1 MSWPISLANAPR
13 GTRFLAIVGLLIVVG
28 AWMIPQASL
37 VDFFLHPV
45 RANAMAH
52 AFESAAAARVGW
64 TIIGLSLWLFPLVF
78 RAIQPAHSIHNKPAI
93 ASTFSKTLFALL
105 ALSIIVRLIR
115 VNESLWYDEIAA
127 LATYVM
133 HGPGV
138 IMGNAFT
145 TANHPLQSLLS
156 WMSIPLSIDPGI
168 RLPSILAGPV
178 AVYATW
184 KFTRQVASESIALVA
199 AGAITCAPA
208 AVFASGEARGYALAI
223 ALGALASCMMLSML
237 RQTHQ
242 KNTPLWY
249 ALFMSLATWA
259 HLVTAFL
266 AVGHLL
272 VALWMMRRKEQRNA
286 SITAVFAVICAG
298 FVSIGLW
305 SPALP
310 DLFHS
315 RDQFLAL
322 TGNEPTLFGREGAAL
337 LEQLAGAYG
346 WTAIPSALLVI
357 IGMATTLRQPNLRLA
372 LAVTALGVPVA
383 VLVAWLGNSWL
394 YARFILF
401 AMPATAFLIS
411 LALAWLWKLR
421 PWFAITLAAITLATW
436 SADILMRVPKQSL
449 REAIAFVA
457 AQKSPQD
464 TVAIITPADNVG
476 QWYALA
482 NNFELLPT
490 GQNGSQLDECLR
502 LTHPTPKWIVVLYPH
517 SVCESAIGCMR
528 LGDYKF
534 AKSFPG
540 WVDWGVG
547 DIQVFQRD
555 PSPPAIR

>member
-1 MSWPISLANAPR
+1 MTWPITLANAPR
-13 GTRFLAIVGLLIVVG
+13 GTRFLAIVGMLIVVG

-52 AFESAAAARVGW
+52 AVESTAAARVGW
-64 TIIGLSLWLFPLVF
+64 TIIGLSLWLFPLFF
-78 RAIQPAHSIHNKPAI
+78 RAIQPAHSIHNTPAI
-93 ASTFSKTLFALL
+93 ASTFSRTLFVLL

-184 KFTRQVASESIALVA
+184 KFTRQVASESIALVS

-249 ALFMSLATWA
+249 ALFMSLAIWA
-259 HLVTAFL
+259 HLVTVFL

-272 VALWMMRRKEQRNA
+272 VALWMMRRKEQRDA
-286 SITAVFAVICAG
+286 SITPLFAMIWAG

-315 RDQFLAL
+315 RDQFW
-322 TGNEPTLFGREGAAL
+322 RS
-337 LEQLAGAYG
+337 LEMN
-346 WTAIPSALLVI
+346 PHS
-357 IGMATTLRQPNLRLA
+357 
-372 LAVTALGVPVA
+372 LAVKARLY
-383 VLVAWLGNSWL
+383 WNNSR
-394 YARFILF
+394 ARMDGPQF
-401 AMPATAFLIS
+401 
-411 LALAWLWKLR
+411 R
-421 PWFAITLAAITLATW
+421 PHCW
-436 SADILMRVPKQSL
+436 
-449 REAIAFVA
+449 
-457 AQKSPQD
+457 
-464 TVAIITPADNVG
+464 
-476 QWYALA
+476 
-482 NNFELLPT
+482 
-490 GQNGSQLDECLR
+490 
-502 LTHPTPKWIVVLYPH
+502 
-517 SVCESAIGCMR
+517 
-528 LGDYKF
+528 
-534 AKSFPG
+534 
-540 WVDWGVG
+540 
-547 DIQVFQRD
+547 
-555 PSPPAIR
+555 